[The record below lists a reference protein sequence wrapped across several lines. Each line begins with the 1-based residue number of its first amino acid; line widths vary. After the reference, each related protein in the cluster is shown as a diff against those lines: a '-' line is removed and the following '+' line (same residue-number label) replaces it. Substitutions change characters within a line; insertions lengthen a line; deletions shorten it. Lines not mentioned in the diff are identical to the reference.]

1 MHACKPRRHSEHIYK
16 ATPGALTACTMV
28 WAMGKALGCARVT
41 QGRWGSF
48 GAAWERSQEGF
59 GTSDCAKSLFHGV
72 NFTMFGREFWC
83 VVGMLCGVWV
93 VRGVLGYH

>member
-1 MHACKPRRHSEHIYK
+1 MYN
-16 ATPGALTACTMV
+16 G
-28 WAMGKALGCARVT
+28 MGKALGCARVT

-72 NFTMFGREFWC
+72 NFTVFGREYWC

-93 VRGVLGYH
+93 VRGGLGHL